1 MVNTLPHTGA
11 IRERLEGIVD
21 RVTFHNPDN
30 GWSILRVTPFNTM
43 GQETV
48 VVHQTRV
55 FAGATMLFEGAWT
68 VHPKFGRQFQAV
80 VATEKK
86 PATLAALEKYLGS
99 GLIKGVGPKTA
110 RRIVKYFKEETL
122 TIFETRMERLTEVPG
137 IALKKLEMIRHAWTQ
152 HKSIREVM
160 MFLQTHGISTL
171 FAVRI
176 YKTYGDKAIANVTED
191 PYRLANDFYGIGF
204 FSADKVALS
213 IGLDRESPQ
222 RIMAGIRHVVAAGRN
237 DGHCFLT
244 FSQINERVK
253 ALLELNIEDQLIAL
267 LDHMVKERQLMV
279 RDLPMETGIMTHC
292 YYARSLYF
300 DERYVARRIA
310 GMGPPPPADLRRI
323 ERWIEL
329 FCKTREI
336 NLSQEQALA
345 VGRVVCEKFSILTGG
360 PGCGKTTTTQVIVKL
375 AEAMGLKVILAAPTG
390 RAAQRMG
397 EVIGRE
403 AKTIH
408 RLLEWK
414 GGEFKKNESQPLNTD
429 FLIVD
434 ECSMLDISLTASLL
448 KAVPPESRVLFIG
461 DADQLPS
468 VGAGN
473 VLRDIIAAD
482 TVPCFRLTRIFRQAR
497 ESKIIQ
503 YAHQINRGE
512 MPWVVSPFKKPS
524 VWQDGS
530 DCLFMDSDEA
540 TGEQLRFIDRVKRLC
555 RDNGH
560 FSNGP
565 SPSDSPAPGEPD
577 EIEDKT
583 DTKKEQT
590 TCHHPEVPVTNA
602 GNAGEDTGNTGEDA
616 GNAEE
621 DAPLYEFRINETVR
635 PYETEITIPAKF
647 QHVDLTAL
655 AQADSRVQE
664 LTAVL
669 KKVHPWSSLHYGYA
683 ALDVVTQLY
692 LKWIPKYFGSG
703 REIQILSPM
712 TRGTLGTANLN
723 WVIQNAVNPFMEGKP
738 QLKVG
743 ERIFRLGDRVI
754 HRRNNYDLGV
764 FNGDIGTIVGMDNS
778 EPSLV
783 VAFYPDQRQ
792 VFYQR
797 DDIMELDL
805 AWAITIHK
813 SQGSEFEVVIIPVL
827 TQHFKMLFRNL
838 LYTGLTRA
846 RKLAVFVGTRKAMSM
861 AVRNQ
866 DVNQRQTALNVL
878 LQGGPELFE

>member
-1 MVNTLPHTGA
+1 MVTAVPQAGV
-11 IRERLEGIVD
+11 IQERLEGIVD
-21 RVTFHNPDN
+21 RVTYHNPNN
-30 GWSILRVTPFNTM
+30 GWSILRVTPFNAM

-55 FAGATMLFEGAWT
+55 FAGATMQFQGSWT
-68 VHPKFGRQFQAV
+68 IHPKFGRQFQAV

-86 PATLAALEKYLGS
+86 PATQAALEKYLGS

-110 RRIVKYFKEETL
+110 RKIVKYFQKDTL
-122 TIFETRMERLTEVPG
+122 AIFENNMERLTEVPG
-137 IALKKLEMIRHAWTQ
+137 IALKKLEIIRQAWTQ

-213 IGLDRESPQ
+213 IGLDRQSPQ

-237 DGHCFLT
+237 DGHCYLT

-253 ALLELNIEDQLIAL
+253 ALLDLDLQDQLSTL
-267 LDHMVKERQLMV
+267 LDHMVGERQLMV
-279 RDLPMETGIMTHC
+279 RQLPTETGTTTQC

-300 DERYVARRIA
+300 DERYVAKRVA
-310 GMGPPPPADLRRI
+310 GIGPPPRVDQERVH
-323 ERWIEL
+323 RWIEL
-329 FCKTREI
+329 FSKSRNI
-336 NLSQEQALA
+336 DLSEEQALA
-345 VGRVVCEKFSILTGG
+345 VERVVGEKFSILTGG

-375 AEAMGLKVILAAPTG
+375 AEAMGLRVLLAAPTG

-414 GGEFKKNESQPLNTD
+414 GGEFKKNESQPLDTD

-448 KAVPPESRVLFIG
+448 KAVPQASRVLFIG

-473 VLRDIIAAD
+473 VLRDIISAD
-482 TVPCFRLTRIFRQAR
+482 TVPCFRLTQIFRQAR

-503 YAHQINRGE
+503 YAHKINKGE
-512 MPWVVSPFKKPS
+512 MPWVISPFKKPS

-555 RDNGH
+555 HEYEAMTSDRK
-560 FSNGP
+560 
-565 SPSDSPAPGEPD
+565 SPSLEDHCNVSHPDGE
-577 EIEDKT
+577 K
-583 DTKKEQT
+583 
-590 TCHHPEVPVTNA
+590 
-602 GNAGEDTGNTGEDA
+602 DA
-616 GNAEE
+616 EK
-621 DAPLYEFRINETVR
+621 DDLLYEFRINETVR

-647 QHVDLTAL
+647 QHVNLQAL
-655 AQADSRVQE
+655 AQAGTRVEE

-669 KKVHPWSSLHYGYA
+669 KKVHPWSSLHYGFA
-683 ALDVVTQLY
+683 ALDVVKKLY
-692 LKWIPKYFGSG
+692 LEWIPKYFGTG

-723 WVIQNAVNPFMEGKP
+723 LVIQNAANPFMEGKP

-764 FNGDIGTIVGMDNS
+764 FNGDIGTIVAIDTS
-778 EPSLV
+778 EPTLT

-827 TQHFKMLFRNL
+827 TQHYKMLFRNL

-846 RKLAVFVGTRKAMSM
+846 KKLAVFVGTRKAMSM

-866 DVNQRQTALNVL
+866 DVNQRQTTLEYL
-878 LQGGPELFE
+878 LQRGPDEGVGDVP

>member
-1 MVNTLPHTGA
+1 MLNNANHTGV
-11 IRERLEGIVD
+11 IQERLEGIVD

-30 GWSILRVTPFNTM
+30 GWSILRVTPFNAM

-80 VATEKK
+80 RATEKK

-110 RRIVKYFKEETL
+110 RRIVKYFREETL
-122 TIFETRMERLTEVPG
+122 AIFETQMDRLTEVPG
-137 IALKKLEMIRHAWTQ
+137 IALRKLEMIRHAWIQ
-152 HKSIREVM
+152 HQSIREVM

-244 FSQINERVK
+244 FSQISERVRE
-253 ALLELNIEDQLIAL
+253 LLELEIEEQLPVL
-267 LDHMVKERQLMV
+267 LDRMVTERQLMV
-279 RDLPMETGIMTHC
+279 RDLPMKADAMTRC

-310 GMGPPPPADLRRI
+310 GMGPPPPADPARI
-323 ERWIEL
+323 DRWIKL
-329 FCKTREI
+329 FCKTRKI
-336 NLSQEQALA
+336 DLSREQALA
-345 VGRVVCEKFSILTGG
+345 VSQVVCEKFSILTGG

-414 GGEFKKNESQPLNTD
+414 GGEFKKNESQPLDTD

-448 KAVPPESRVLFIG
+448 KAVPGESRVLFIG

-482 TVPCFRLTRIFRQAR
+482 TVPCFRLTQIFRQAR
-497 ESKIIQ
+497 ESNIIQ
-503 YAHQINRGE
+503 YAHQINHGE

-540 TGEQLRFIDRVKRLC
+540 TGEQLRFIERVKRLC
-555 RDNGH
+555 RDNGY
-560 FSNGP
+560 FP
-565 SPSDSPAPGEPD
+565 TPPSPAPDADDPAESGRGND
-577 EIEDKT
+577 QT
-583 DTKKEQT
+583 DTGKPAP
-590 TCHHPEVPVTNA
+590 CHSRADDGAATDNA
-602 GNAGEDTGNTGEDA
+602 DDSSTGTGTRD
-616 GNAEE
+616 

-647 QHVDLTAL
+647 QHVDLNAL
-655 AQADSRVQE
+655 ARADSRVRE
-664 LTAVL
+664 LTTVL
-669 KKVHPWSSLHYGYA
+669 KKVHPWSSLHYGYS

-692 LKWIPKYFGSG
+692 LRWIPKYFGAD

-723 WVIQNAVNPFMEGKP
+723 QVIQNAANPFMEGKP

-764 FNGDIGTIVGMDNS
+764 FNGDIGTIVGIDNS

-783 VAFYPDQRQ
+783 VAFYPDRRR

-797 DDIMELDL
+797 DDIMELEL

-813 SQGSEFEVVIIPVL
+813 SQGSEFEVVIIPVI
-827 TQHFKMLFRNL
+827 TQHYKMLFRNL

-846 RKLAVFVGTRKAMSM
+846 RKLAVFVGTRKAMAM

-866 DVNQRQTALNVL
+866 DVNQRQTALDFL
-878 LQGGPELFE
+878 LQEGPELFE

>member
-1 MVNTLPHTGA
+1 MVNSIPHIGV
-11 IRERLEGIVD
+11 IQERLEGIVD

-30 GWSILRVTPFNTM
+30 GWSILKVTPFNAM

-55 FAGATMLFEGAWT
+55 FAGATMVFEGSWT

-110 RRIVKYFKEETL
+110 RKIVKHFKQDTL
-122 TIFETRMERLTEVPG
+122 NIFETQMESLTQIPG
-137 IALKKLEMIRHAWTQ
+137 IAQKKLEMIRHAWTR

-176 YKTYGDKAIANVTED
+176 YKTYGDKAIAIVTED

-213 IGLDRESPQ
+213 IGLDKDSPR

-237 DGHCFLT
+237 DGHCYLT
-244 FSQINERVK
+244 LTQINESVK
-253 ALLELNIEDQLIAL
+253 ELLELDIEDQLATL
-267 LDHMVKERQLMV
+267 LDHMVEERQLMV
-279 RDLPMETGIMTHC
+279 RELPTEHTTAMRC

-300 DERYVARRIA
+300 DERYVARRVA
-310 GMGPPPPADLRRI
+310 GMGPPPPADLQRI
-323 ERWIEL
+323 QRWIDL

-336 NLSQEQALA
+336 KLSHEQAKA

-375 AEAMGLKVILAAPTG
+375 AEAMGLKVLLAAPTG

-414 GGEFKKNESQPLNTD
+414 GGEFKKNESQPLDTD

-448 KAVPPESRVLFIG
+448 KAVPMDSRVLFIG

-473 VLRDIIAAD
+473 VLKDIISAD
-482 TVPCFRLTRIFRQAR
+482 TVPCFRLTQIFRQAR

-512 MPWVVSPFKKPS
+512 MPWVISPFKKPS

-530 DCLFMDSDEA
+530 DCMFMDSDEA

-555 RDNGH
+555 TDHLEVSGD
-560 FSNGP
+560 SL
-565 SPSDSPAPGEPD
+565 SPGTADPEALNLNVNKNQKKDKILTPENIHENKERLPD
-577 EIEDKT
+577 
-583 DTKKEQT
+583 
-590 TCHHPEVPVTNA
+590 HPCDGLPTH
-602 GNAGEDTGNTGEDA
+602 GNDDH
-616 GNAEE
+616 E

-635 PYETEITIPAKF
+635 PYETELTIPAKF
-647 QHVDLTAL
+647 QHVDLNAL
-655 AQADSRVQE
+655 ARADSRVAE
-664 LTAVL
+664 LTTVL

-692 LKWIPKYFGSG
+692 LTWIPKYFGRE

-712 TRGTLGTANLN
+712 TRGSLGTSNLN
-723 WVIQNAVNPFMEGKP
+723 RVIQNAANPFREGKP

-743 ERIFRLGDRVI
+743 ERIFRCGDRVI

-764 FNGDIGTIVGMDNS
+764 FNGDIGTIIAIDNS
-778 EPSLV
+778 EPSLT

-827 TQHFKMLFRNL
+827 TQHYKMLYRNL

-846 RKLAVFVGTRKAMSM
+846 KKLAVFVGTRKAMSM

-866 DVNQRQTALNVL
+866 DVSQRQTALDFL
-878 LQGGPELFE
+878 LQKGPELFE

>member
-1 MVNTLPHTGA
+1 MVSAVSHHGV
-11 IRERLEGIVD
+11 IQERLEGIVD
-21 RVTFHNPDN
+21 RVTYHNPDN
-30 GWSILRVTPFNTM
+30 GWSILRVTPFNAM
-43 GQETV
+43 VQETV

-68 VHPKFGRQFQAV
+68 IHPKFGRQFQAV

-86 PATLAALEKYLGS
+86 PATQAALEKYLGS

-110 RRIVKYFKEETL
+110 LKIVKHFKKETL
-122 TIFETRMERLTEVPG
+122 TIFETNMERLTEVPG

-237 DGHCFLT
+237 DGHCYLT
-244 FSQINERVK
+244 YSQIDKKVK
-253 ALLELNIEDQLIAL
+253 ALLDLDLQNQLSSL
-267 LDHMVKERQLMV
+267 LDQMVKERQLML
-279 RDLPMETGIMTHC
+279 RELPTETGSTTRC
-292 YYARSLYF
+292 YYVRSLYF
-300 DERYVARRIA
+300 DERYVAKRVA
-310 GMGPPPPADLRRI
+310 GMGSSPQVDPKRVQ
-323 ERWIEL
+323 RWIEL

-336 NLSQEQALA
+336 DLSEEQALA
-345 VGRVVCEKFSILTGG
+345 VGRVVDEKFSILTGG

-375 AEAMGLKVILAAPTG
+375 AEAMGLKVLLAAPTG

-403 AKTIH
+403 SKTIH

-414 GGEFKKNESQPLNTD
+414 GGEFKKNESQPLDTE

-434 ECSMLDISLTASLL
+434 ECSMLDISLTAALL
-448 KAVPPESRVLFIG
+448 KAVPQESRVLFIG

-473 VLRDIIAAD
+473 VLRDIISAD
-482 TVPCFRLTRIFRQAR
+482 TVPCFRLTQIFRQAR

-512 MPWVVSPFKKPS
+512 MPWVISPFKKPS

-540 TGEQLRFIDRVKRLC
+540 TGEQIRFIDQVKRLC
-555 RDNGH
+555 HESDAMTPDRE
-560 FSNGP
+560 GP
-565 SPSDSPAPGEPD
+565 SLVDHCNVSHTDGE
-577 EIEDKT
+577 K
-583 DTKKEQT
+583 
-590 TCHHPEVPVTNA
+590 
-602 GNAGEDTGNTGEDA
+602 DA
-616 GNAEE
+616 GK
-621 DAPLYEFRINETVR
+621 DDLLYEFRINETVR
-635 PYETEITIPAKF
+635 PYETEITIPSKF
-647 QHVDLTAL
+647 QHVNLAAL
-655 AQADSRVQE
+655 AQAGTRVEE

-669 KKVHPWSSLHYGYA
+669 KKVHPWSSLHYGFA
-683 ALDVVTQLY
+683 ALDVVKKLY
-692 LKWIPKYFGSG
+692 LEWIPKYFGTG

-723 WVIQNAVNPFMEGKP
+723 LVIQNAANPFMEGKP

-764 FNGDIGTIVGMDNS
+764 FNGDIGSIVDIDNS
-778 EPSLV
+778 EPTLT
-783 VAFYPDQRQ
+783 VAFYPDHRQ

-813 SQGSEFEVVIIPVL
+813 SQGSEFEMVIIPVL
-827 TQHFKMLFRNL
+827 TQHYKMLFRNL

-846 RKLAVFVGTRKAMSM
+846 KKLAVFVGTRKAMSM

-866 DVNQRQTALNVL
+866 DVNQRQTALDFL
-878 LQGGPELFE
+878 LQGENGLNNLP